1 VCSALID
8 ISQRIIKYIS
18 NKIFRIRK
26 ILKKIILAT
35 GSVDRREIFERA
47 NLSFTAISS
56 DVDESSYKKNI
67 KDPLQLVQRLAK
79 EKVLDVKKKLA
90 DTSKDVIIIGADTI
104 VEYKGEIIGKA
115 KNEQNAFNI
124 LKKLMGKT
132 HNLITGLAINQIG
145 NDKVIIEYDI
155 TRVEFL
161 PLPDNDIKKYI
172 ALGEWKGRA
181 GAYSLRERAS
191 LFIKSVNGSPS
202 TVLGLPMQRVFQILK
217 NILKINLLEY
227 SL

>member
-1 VCSALID
+1 M
-8 ISQRIIKYIS
+8 
-18 NKIFRIRK
+18 
-26 ILKKIILAT
+26 KKIILAT